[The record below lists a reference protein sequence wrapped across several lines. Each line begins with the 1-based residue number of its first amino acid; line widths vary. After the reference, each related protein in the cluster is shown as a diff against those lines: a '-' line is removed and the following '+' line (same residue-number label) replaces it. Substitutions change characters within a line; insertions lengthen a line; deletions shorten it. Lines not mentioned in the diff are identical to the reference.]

1 MKNLLNLKI
10 PKSVIIGLVIAAV
23 LITVT
28 AVAVKM
34 TPKEEQNTAT
44 YYYNATEQRLA
55 DKVTDYLSSYI
66 ELKKNVIAEIANVAV
81 ENYRIIL
88 KSDVDMVN
96 DEHTDAIQKRIR
108 VVIEDS
114 GSETAVLS
122 AQDKDEISG
131 DIAQIVWDTI
141 LSQIETTA
149 QNVDLEDEYSF
160 LVESIQGQID
170 RLEERK
176 MKVSIQA
183 NINGGEEMTAD
194 ELLTMVE
201 GMSDRELEELARA
214 MGFSYE
220 ELYALINSA
229 GKDSMKELENR
240 LETLKK
246 EIISELKKELTRE
259 LSGSGGTNGR
269 DGRDGRNGQDGKDG
283 ETGKTGKDGTNG
295 KTTYIA
301 YADDAS
307 GNNFSL
313 TPLETSKYIGTC
325 ITTAKTQP
333 TDRASYGNW
342 QTYRSH
348 VITET
353 TENGVTTVHIN

>member
-1 MKNLLNLKI
+1 MKSLLSLKI
-10 PKSVIIGLVIAAV
+10 PKSVIIGLAITVV
-23 LITVT
+23 LIAGTT
-28 AVAVKM
+28 LAVQMAS
-34 TPKEEQNTAT
+34 KEEQNTAA

-55 DKVTDYLSSYI
+55 DEVTDYLNNQI
-66 ELKKNVIAEIANVAV
+66 ELKKNTVAEIANVAV

-88 KSDVDMVN
+88 KSDVDIVN
-96 DEHTDAIQKRIR
+96 DEHTDAIKKRIR
-108 VVIEDS
+108 VAIEDS
-114 GSETAVLS
+114 GSEMTVLS
-122 AQDKDEISG
+122 AENKDEISG

-149 QNVDLEDEYSF
+149 KTVDLKDEYSF

-183 NINGGEEMTAD
+183 NINDNAEMTTD
-194 ELLTMVE
+194 ELLAMVE

-220 ELYALINSA
+220 ELYEIINAA
-229 GKDSMKELENR
+229 GKDSTKELESR

-259 LSGSGGTNGR
+259 LAGSGGTSGR

-283 ETGKTGKDGTNG
+283 ENGEAGKNGANG
-295 KTTYIA
+295 KTTFIA

-313 TPLETSKYIGTC
+313 IPLETSKYIGTC
-325 ITTAKTQP
+325 ITAATSQP

-353 TENGVTTVHIN
+353 TEDGVTTVHIN